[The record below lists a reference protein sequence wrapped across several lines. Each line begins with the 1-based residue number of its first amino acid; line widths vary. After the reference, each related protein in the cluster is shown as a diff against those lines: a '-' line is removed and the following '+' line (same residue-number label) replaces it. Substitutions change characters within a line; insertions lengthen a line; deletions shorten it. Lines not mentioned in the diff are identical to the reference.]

1 MEEEKSFAAKVRQEL
16 AAHISRNRHCRKA
29 ELRAL
34 FEGCHHERPFSV
46 FSEGLTI
53 PEKCI
58 SLVRKVYRLEP
69 VLDTVG
75 HENRVHMTTGGSR
88 IYEDLMSAKT
98 LERDC
103 CKRAY
108 LRGWF
113 LAAGTVSDPE
123 GQYDLELVAGTDEQ
137 AVFIQSILDFFGL
150 QARLTHRRGRS
161 VLYIKEGQKVVD
173 FLNIVGAHVAL
184 MEFENTRILKEVRG
198 RVNRRVNCET
208 ANIKKT
214 ISASSKQVED
224 ILLIREKTGWEGL
237 SDTLRQI
244 AEVRLENP
252 EVSLKELG
260 ELLDPPVGK
269 SGVNHRLRR
278 LSELAADLRN
288 ESSIDGGST
297 NA

>member
-1 MEEEKSFAAKVRQEL
+1 MD
-16 AAHISRNRHCRKA
+16 
-29 ELRAL
+29 RA
-34 FEGCHHERPFSV
+34 
-46 FSEGLTI
+46 
-53 PEKCI
+53 
-58 SLVRKVYRLEP
+58 
-69 VLDTVG
+69 G
-75 HENRVHMTTGGSR
+75 HENRVRVPNGGSR
-88 IYEDLMSAKT
+88 IYEDLMSEKT

-113 LAAGTVSDPE
+113 LAAGTVSNPE
-123 GQYDLELVAGTDEQ
+123 GQYDLEIVAETDEQ
-137 AVFIQSILDFFGL
+137 ACFIRSILDSFDLG
-150 QARLTHRRGRS
+150 AKLTHRKGRS
-161 VLYIKEGQKVVD
+161 VLYMKEGQKVVD

-224 ILLIREKTGWEGL
+224 IRLINDTIGWEKL
-237 SDTLRQI
+237 PESLRQM
-244 AEVRLENP
+244 ARVRMDNP
-252 EVSLKELG
+252 DVSLAELG

-278 LSELAADLRN
+278 LSEIAADIRN
-288 ESSIDGGST
+288 ETIQNEGEST
-297 NA
+297 ND

>member
-1 MEEEKSFAAKVRQEL
+1 MEEERSFAAGVRQEL
-16 AAHISRNRHCRKA
+16 AEHISRNQHCRKA

-34 FEGCHHERPFSV
+34 FEGCHHEKPFSV

-58 SLVRKVYRLEP
+58 SLVRNAYRLEP
-69 VLDTVG
+69 VLDRVG
-75 HENRVHMTTGGSR
+75 HENRVYMPNGGSR
-88 IYEDLMSAKT
+88 IYEDLMSEKT
-98 LERDC
+98 LEKDC

-113 LAAGTVSDPE
+113 LAAGTVSNPE
-123 GQYDLELVAGTDEQ
+123 GQYDLEIVAGTDEQ
-137 AVFIQSILDFFGL
+137 ALFIRDILDSFDLG
-150 QARLTHRRGRS
+150 AKLTHRRGRS
-161 VLYIKEGQKVVD
+161 VLYMKEGQKVVD

-224 ILLIREKTGWEGL
+224 IRYIRDTVGFEIL
-237 SDTLRQI
+237 SDSLRQI

-260 ELLDPPVGK
+260 ELLEPPVGK

-278 LSELAADLRN
+278 LSEMAEDLRK
-288 ESSIDGGST
+288 SK
-297 NA
+297 